1 MPDAQPDPETT
12 SAATPAA
19 DAAASAT
26 ARRRIPKVDP
36 GLATV
41 TASALAL
48 IGTIVTITMRAGGDS
63 SPVSAGTTAPAVTV
77 ADSGTTSTS
86 SLPNAPIVQMVSQ
99 LDEADR
105 ALVESGSDDI
115 FALGRNLP
123 LIVDDDFTT
132 EDYAWPTG
140 TLAAD
145 GGVTC
150 QWSQPPGQYLTEMH
164 SGNGA
169 AWCSNGLQKT
179 AGDFMLTVEVAT
191 DRVSNSDVGLVF
203 RLSDDGSDYYDL
215 RWNPQ
220 VQTIALAFVS
230 DGASRL
236 IIPPTFA
243 EQIQKDGTNRVTV
256 LALQNQLAISVN
268 DSLVAMVGNETGRLA
283 PGRVLVLL
291 QLNEPNSD
299 ESLILTHFELR
310 GN

>member
-1 MPDAQPDPETT
+1 MSDAKPEP
-12 SAATPAA
+12 TPAA
-19 DAAASAT
+19 APAAETAAAPAAT
-26 ARRRIPKVDP
+26 RRRIPKVDP

-48 IGTIVTITMRAGGDS
+48 IGTIVTVTMRSGGDTSTAS
-63 SPVSAGTTAPAVTV
+63 SDTTAVTITV
-77 ADSGTTSTS
+77 ADTAGPTTV
-86 SLPNAPIVQMVSQ
+86 AAAGQPIVQLVSQ

-115 FALGRNLP
+115 FALGSNLP

-150 QWSQPPGQYLTEMH
+150 KWSQPPGQYLTEMH

-179 AGDFMLTVEVAT
+179 AANFLLTVEVAT
-191 DRVSNSDVGLVF
+191 GRVSNSDVGLVF
-203 RLSDDGSDYYDL
+203 RLSDDGLEYYDL
-215 RWNPQ
+215 RVNPQ
-220 VQTIALAFVS
+220 TQTVSLAYVS
-230 DGASRL
+230 GGANRQ
-236 IIPPTFA
+236 IIPASFA
-243 EQIQKDGTNRVTV
+243 DQIHKEGSNRVTV
-256 LALQNQLAISVN
+256 LALQNQLAISIN
-268 DSLVAMVGNETGRLA
+268 DSLVAMVGNESGRLEA
-283 PGRVLVLL
+283 GRVLVLL

-299 ESLILTHFELR
+299 ESLTLTHFELR
-310 GN
+310 GS